1 VIAVNKW
8 LNKTLIVAALLGAA
22 LSDVTTSRAATYY
35 VSTAGD
41 NSNSGAQGSPW
52 RSIQYAASRVI
63 AGDTVR
69 VANGTYDERVSPST
83 SGTPGNFINFVGN
96 TTGTGVVMYGFTI
109 AGKSNIR
116 ISGFEI
122 RHVNTAHRA
131 AVFMSGVCSN
141 IHILDNFIHD
151 TSGEAII
158 GGTGSAT
165 SYVTI
170 RGNTIYYVGHPG
182 SLRSSEAAICNMFLS
197 SHHWLVEYNH
207 IQRTMDFVDI
217 YGPNNIVRNNW
228 LHDFNPGWWSGYGH
242 SDMFQPGSDGY
253 DVGTKHHVYERN
265 FCGDSIDVDSHFGIW
280 QDTVGAGDTNILLRG
295 NVGYNIGGGG
305 IGVIG
310 TDKVSTYNNTF
321 HELCGAIRGGI
332 FVWYRE
338 PTYGGMVANTIIS
351 DDRLGTDAIYV
362 DSGHQVKVT
371 HNLGY
376 LAGSEASYVS
386 TSNPLF
392 IDPARRNFRLQAGS
406 PAINAGTNI
415 AWVTSA
421 SGSGTTFNINDGQ
434 LFIDGWDMVEGDV
447 ITVGGT
453 TTRITRIIGNAVT
466 VANSV
471 TWTSGTPVYWGIANK
486 DLGAFPYGSRDLTGA
501 TLTQNGTTYTV
512 TPTGDARGVWFYVD
526 GIPTVWDTTVP
537 FTATIPNGVV
547 TAKAYALYAQEKPVV
562 IANSGP
568 GGEIPPAP
576 PTNLRVRP
584 SI

>member
-1 VIAVNKW
+1 MIAVNKW

-69 VANGTYDERVSPST
+69 VSNGTYDERVTMQT
-83 SGTPGNFINFVGN
+83 SGRPGDFINFIGN
-96 TTGTGVVMYGFTI
+96 ATGTGVVMYGFLLED
-109 AGKSNIR
+109 KSNIR
-116 ISGFEI
+116 IIGFEI
-122 RHVNTAHRA
+122 RHVNTEHRSG
-131 AVFMSGVCSN
+131 VFMAGVCSN
-141 IHILDNFIHD
+141 IQILDNFIHD
-151 TSGEAII
+151 TSGEAIH
-158 GGTGSAT
+158 GSRGSTT
-165 SYVTI
+165 SYITI
-170 RGNTIYYVGHPG
+170 RGNTIYYIAHPG
-182 SLRSSEAAICNMFLS
+182 SLQTAEAAISNMYLS

-207 IQRTMDFVDI
+207 IQRSMDFVDI

-228 LHDFNPGWWSGYGH
+228 LHDFNPGWWSDYGH

-265 FCGDSIDVDSHFGIW
+265 FCGDNIDEDSHFGIW
-280 QDTVGAGDTNILLRG
+280 QDTVNAGDTNILIRG

-321 HELCGAIRGGI
+321 HELCAAIIGGV

-376 LAGSEASYVS
+376 LAGTDASYVS

-392 IDPARRNFRLQAGS
+392 IDPVRRNFRLQAGS

-415 AWVTSA
+415 VWVTSA